1 MSETR
6 VKIQSIVE
14 NQLPEFV
21 AEENPLLVDFL
32 KQYYIS
38 QEYPSGTSDLI
49 QNIDT
54 YIKLDEIYKSVNT
67 CLLSADV
74 SYTDTTINVSTSTGK
89 DGTILTGTRGFP
101 DRYGIIKIDDE
112 IITYTGK
119 TDRSFTGCIRGFS
132 GVTGYSKLNDPEE
145 LVFSTSNIAKHT
157 YESYEGAPTGPTVY
171 NLSGLFLQEF
181 LKKLKQQFIPGFADR
196 TLTSSLNQN
205 LFIKQSKDFYA
216 SKGTDRSFEILFG
229 SLYGE
234 PVEVIKPRDY
244 LFRPSDAGWRRTK
257 DLVVERIS

>member
-74 SYTDTTINVSTSTGK
+74 SYGDTTINVSTSTGK
-89 DGTILTGTRGFP
+89 DGTILTCLL
-101 DRYGIIKIDDE
+101 
-112 IITYTGK
+112 YT
-119 TDRSFTGCIRGFS
+119 SPS
-132 GVTGYSKLNDPEE
+132 
-145 LVFSTSNIAKHT
+145 
-157 YESYEGAPTGPTVY
+157 
-171 NLSGLFLQEF
+171 
-181 LKKLKQQFIPGFADR
+181 
-196 TLTSSLNQN
+196 
-205 LFIKQSKDFYA
+205 
-216 SKGTDRSFEILFG
+216 
-229 SLYGE
+229 
-234 PVEVIKPRDY
+234 PRD
-244 LFRPSDAGWRRTK
+244 
-257 DLVVERIS
+257 